1 MKLRIASAAVAVPLL
16 YLFVYLGTGA
26 IGGLVIAAGL
36 VAGYEIVRMATRP
49 DAPSGAFVAL
59 TPAFAAGAGLAIA
72 YDQVGWWA
80 LGAGLAAGFLPAA
93 MLQAM
98 RGQRDSASLWRL
110 LAAAFLGSLLA
121 HGPALRALD
130 ESGWWL
136 LTALLTTFAV
146 DSAAYFVGT
155 SLGRHR
161 LAPAISP
168 AKSWEGLFGGLAG
181 GIGAAIALAYLFD
194 LGVSA
199 GQAAGI
205 GAAVA
210 AAAVA
215 GDLAESAL
223 KRSAGVKDAGRII
236 PGHGGVLDRLD
247 SLAPNLAVVYWLA
260 VWLTV

>member
-1 MKLRIASAAVAVPLL
+1 MKLRVASAAVGIPLL
-16 YLFVYLGTGA
+16 YLFVYLGIGA

-36 VAGYEIVRMATRP
+36 IAGYEIAHMATRR
-49 DAPSGAFVAL
+49 DALSGAFVAL

-80 LGAGLAAGFLPAA
+80 LGAAVAAGAVPAA
-93 MLQAM
+93 ALQALRGARDLVSM
-98 RGQRDSASLWRL
+98 RHL
-110 LAAAFLGSLLA
+110 LAAVYFGSLLA
-121 HGPALRALD
+121 HAPVLRSID
-130 ESGWWL
+130 DNGWWL

-146 DSAAYFVGT
+146 DSAAYFVGNA
-155 SLGRHR
+155 LGRHP

-168 AKSWEGLFGGLAG
+168 DKSWEGMLGGVAG
-181 GIGAAIALAYLFD
+181 GIGAAIGLVWAFD

-210 AAAVA
+210 LAAVV

-223 KRSAGVKDAGRII
+223 KRGAGVKDAGRII
-236 PGHGGVLDRLD
+236 PGHGGILDRLD
-247 SLAPNLAVVYWLA
+247 SLAPNLAVVYWCA
-260 VWLTV
+260 VWLTA

>member
-1 MKLRIASAAVAVPLL
+1 MKLRIASAAVGVPLL
-16 YLFVYLGTGA
+16 YLFVHLGTGA

-36 VAGYEIVRMATRP
+36 VAGYEIARMATRR
-49 DAPSGAFVAL
+49 DAITGAFVAL
-59 TPAFAAGAGLAIA
+59 TPAFAAGAGAAIA
-72 YDQVGWWA
+72 FDQVGWWA
-80 LGAGLAAGFLPAA
+80 LGAGLAAGLLPAA
-93 MLQAM
+93 LLQAM
-98 RGQRDSASLWRL
+98 RGPRDLASLRLL
-110 LAAAFLGSLLA
+110 LAAAYLGSLLA
-121 HGPALRALD
+121 HAPVLRALD
-130 ESGWWL
+130 DSGWWL

-146 DSAAYFVGT
+146 DSAAYFVGNAF
-155 SLGRHR
+155 GRHR

-168 AKSWEGLFGGLAG
+168 GKSWEGMLGGVAG
-181 GIGAAIALAYLFD
+181 GIGAVIALAYFFD

-236 PGHGGVLDRLD
+236 PGHGGILDRLD

-260 VWLTV
+260 LWLTV